1 MANSTVINYSKET
14 NSPLIIN
21 IDKLFISFCVLSTY
35 ISYFTNSGFIAYSP
49 VILGAIL
56 YLLSLALSDIGSRKE
71 STLIFIVWVPYSI
84 WAVVN
89 YLSHPEDGRI
99 FSGSLFT
106 FLIIPFL
113 SSSIQNLL
121 GGNSNKNFHFI
132 YRLLFLFLLSQL
144 VICLGQMSTIT
155 FGFGLPINEVYK
167 HRSMVSGTFFNSND
181 LSTVVLL
188 LSFILLGLER
198 YSFGRQKSIS
208 WVLVFL
214 ILLITG
220 SRTAIFITLLIF
232 VVDKIRTLKDFTK
245 VVAFLFILILSFYY
259 INDVIDSSALD
270 RIEARIKSLI
280 NIFQYGISQDS
291 SISGRLSSYTLFI
304 KNLPSIGLGTSKL
317 HDYYQFYNG
326 QNFFEADLF
335 FKSPHSLI
343 VEVGYWLGLPGLI
356 FVSIPIFFMLYNS
369 RRKFQAFA
377 VFSISTLI
385 PSTIISNF
393 IYFIFILLIFYDKKD
408 PVKT

>member
-1 MANSTVINYSKET
+1 ELNFLNENLMANSTVINYSKET

-155 FGFGLPINEVYK
+155 FAFGLPINEVYK
-167 HRSMVSGTFFNSND
+167 HLSLVSGTFFNSND

-259 INDVIDSSALD
+259 INDVIDSSALY

-304 KNLPSIGLGTSKL
+304 KNLPSIG
-317 HDYYQFYNG
+317 
-326 QNFFEADLF
+326 
-335 FKSPHSLI
+335 
-343 VEVGYWLGLPGLI
+343 
-356 FVSIPIFFMLYNS
+356 
-369 RRKFQAFA
+369 
-377 VFSISTLI
+377 
-385 PSTIISNF
+385 
-393 IYFIFILLIFYDKKD
+393 
-408 PVKT
+408 